1 MQFIDELLFLDMF
14 TALAPYPIPR
24 KISVDLKVK
33 FATAEVK
40 ILYRMTVIRNGS
52 TDDFIGK
59 IKTTGRRLIAVD
71 PRSTAVRQSNSF
83 QGPAV
88 LSKAR
93 ASRYIERY

>member
-40 ILYRMTVIRNGS
+40 ILYRMTVIRIVS
-52 TDDFIGK
+52 TDDFIVK
-59 IKTTGRRLIAVD
+59 IKNDRKAIDCRR
-71 PRSTAVRQSNSF
+71 S
-83 QGPAV
+83 
-88 LSKAR
+88 
-93 ASRYIERY
+93 